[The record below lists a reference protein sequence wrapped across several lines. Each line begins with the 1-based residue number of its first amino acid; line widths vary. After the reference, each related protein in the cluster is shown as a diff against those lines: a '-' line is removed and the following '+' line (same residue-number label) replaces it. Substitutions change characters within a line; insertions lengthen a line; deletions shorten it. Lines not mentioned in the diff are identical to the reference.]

1 MRDSV
6 APPFGPRAESHNP
19 SSIASRYPGDQLQD
33 FPEWLRLRVDR
44 LATAWIS
51 AVLDRDHRAAPE
63 QTPLLDDFLRLLVSM
78 LPAAMGP
85 HRRQLDP
92 VWQSAAE
99 LYGSFGV
106 ARGLASGEVVEEF
119 QLLREG
125 LIRMLFKEPPP
136 SSGAS
141 WFGNEVLRL
150 NRFLDTGVT
159 QASVGHTDRLFFD
172 HFQEG
177 SGASQITPEVITEIR
192 HQLAGIEE
200 ELRSVVGA

>member
-6 APPFGPRAESHNP
+6 APPLGPRAESRKS

-33 FPEWLRLRVDR
+33 FSAWLLLRVDR
-44 LATAWIS
+44 LATGWLS
-51 AVLDRDHRAAPE
+51 AVLDRDHHAAPE

-78 LPAAMGP
+78 LPAAMSP

-92 VWQSAAE
+92 VWQRAAE

-106 ARGLASGEVVEEF
+106 ARGLAAGEVVEEF
-119 QLLREG
+119 QLLREC
-125 LIRMLFKEPPP
+125 LIRMLIKEPPP
-136 SSGAS
+136 SSGTS
-141 WFGNEVLRL
+141 LFGSEVLRL

-172 HFQEG
+172 LFQG
-177 SGASQITPEVITEIR
+177 GGRTSRITPEVASEIR
-192 HQLAGIEE
+192 YQLAGIEE
-200 ELRSVVGA
+200 ELKGVVGS

>member
-6 APPFGPRAESHNP
+6 APPLGPRAESHKP
-19 SSIASRYPGDQLQD
+19 SSIASRYPGDQFQD

-44 LATAWIS
+44 LATGWLS
-51 AVLDRDHRAAPE
+51 AVLGRDHRPAPE
-63 QTPLLDDFLRLLVSM
+63 QAPLLDDFLTLLVSM

-106 ARGLASGEVVEEF
+106 ARGLAAGEVVEEF
-119 QLLREG
+119 QLLREC
-125 LIRMLFKEPPP
+125 LIRMLIKEPPP
-136 SSGAS
+136 SSGTS
-141 WFGNEVLRL
+141 LFGGEVLRL

-172 HFQEG
+172 LFQG
-177 SGASQITPEVITEIR
+177 GGRTSRITPEVASEIR
-192 HQLAGIEE
+192 YQLAGIEE
-200 ELRSVVGA
+200 ELKGVVGS

>member
-1 MRDSV
+1 M
-6 APPFGPRAESHNP
+6 
-19 SSIASRYPGDQLQD
+19 
-33 FPEWLRLRVDR
+33 
-44 LATAWIS
+44 
-51 AVLDRDHRAAPE
+51 LDRDHRAGPE

-136 SSGAS
+136 STARNARIRSGRRAP
-141 WFGNEVLRL
+141 V
-150 NRFLDTGVT
+150 V
-159 QASVGHTDRLFFD
+159 H
-172 HFQEG
+172 
-177 SGASQITPEVITEIR
+177 GAW
-192 HQLAGIEE
+192 
-200 ELRSVVGA
+200 

>member
-6 APPFGPRAESHNP
+6 APPLGPRAESHTSP
-19 SSIASRYPGDQLQD
+19 SKASRYPGDQVPD
-33 FPEWLRLRVDR
+33 FSEWLRLRVDR
-44 LATAWIS
+44 LATGWLS
-51 AVLDRDHRAAPE
+51 AVSARDHRAAPE

-85 HRRQLDP
+85 HRRQVDRL
-92 VWQSAAE
+92 WQSAAE

-106 ARGLASGEVVEEF
+106 ARGLASGEIVEEF
-119 QLLREG
+119 QLLRNE

-136 SSGAS
+136 SSGAPL
-141 WFGNEVLRL
+141 FGSEVLRL

-172 HFQEG
+172 LFQEG
-177 SGASQITPEVITEIR
+177 SLISQLTPETVTEFR
-192 HQLAGIEE
+192 RQLAGIEE
-200 ELRSVVGA
+200 ELRGVMGA

>member
-6 APPFGPRAESHNP
+6 APPLGPRAESHNS

-44 LATAWIS
+44 LATGWIS

-159 QASVGHTDRLFFD
+159 QASVGHMDRLFFD
-172 HFQEG
+172 LFQGG
-177 SGASQITPEVITEIR
+177 SRASQITPEVVSEVR

-200 ELRSVVGA
+200 ELRGVVGA

>member
-6 APPFGPRAESHNP
+6 APPLGPRAESRKP
-19 SSIASRYPGDQLQD
+19 SSTASRYAGGQFQD
-33 FPEWLRLRVDR
+33 FSEWLRLRVDR
-44 LATAWIS
+44 LATGWLS
-51 AVLDRDHRAAPE
+51 AVLDRDHRAAPA
-63 QTPLLDDFLRLLVSM
+63 QAPLLGDFLGLLVSM
-78 LPAAMGP
+78 LPPAMGP

-106 ARGLASGEVVEEF
+106 ARGLAAGEIVEEF

-125 LIRMLFKEPPP
+125 LIGMVFQEPPP

-141 WFGNEVLRL
+141 SFGNEVLRL
-150 NRFLDTGVT
+150 NRFLDAGVM

-172 HFQEG
+172 LFQG
-177 SGASQITPEVITEIR
+177 GGRPSHITPEVATEIR

-200 ELRSVVGA
+200 ELRGVVGA

>member
-1 MRDSV
+1 MQDSV
-6 APPFGPRAESHNP
+6 APPLGPRSESHKS
-19 SSIASRYPGDQLQD
+19 SSIASRYPGDQLQGLSK
-33 FPEWLRLRVDR
+33 WLLLRIDR
-44 LATAWIS
+44 LATGWLT
-51 AVLDRDHRAAPE
+51 AVLDRDHHAAPE
-63 QTPLLDDFLRLLVSM
+63 QAPILDDFLRLLVSM

-92 VWQSAAE
+92 VWQRAAE

-136 SSGAS
+136 SSGAPL
-141 WFGNEVLRL
+141 FGSEVLRL

-159 QASVGHTDRLFFD
+159 QASVGHMDRLFFD
-172 HFQEG
+172 LFQGG
-177 SGASQITPEVITEIR
+177 SRASQITPEVVSEVR

-200 ELRSVVGA
+200 ELRGVVGA

>member
-6 APPFGPRAESHNP
+6 APPLRPRAESHKS
-19 SSIASRYPGDQLQD
+19 SSIASRYPGDQFQD

-44 LATAWIS
+44 IATSWLS
-51 AVLDRDHRAAPE
+51 AVLDRDHRASPQ

-106 ARGLASGEVVEEF
+106 TRGLASGEVVEEF

-125 LIRMLFKEPPP
+125 LIRMLFQEPPR

-141 WFGNEVLRL
+141 LFGSEVLRL

-159 QASVGHTDRLFFD
+159 LASVGHTDRLFFD
-172 HFQEG
+172 LFQGG
-177 SGASQITPEVITEIR
+177 SRASRITPEVVTEIR
-192 HQLAGIEE
+192 HQLADIEK
-200 ELRSVVGA
+200 ELRSVIGA

>member
-6 APPFGPRAESHNP
+6 APPLGPPAESHKS
-19 SSIASRYPGDQLQD
+19 SSIGSRYPGDQFQD

-44 LATAWIS
+44 LAAGWLS
-51 AVLDRDHRAAPE
+51 AVLTRYHRTAPE

-106 ARGLASGEVVEEF
+106 ARGLAAGEVVEEF

-125 LIRMLFKEPPP
+125 LIRMLFKEPPS

-141 WFGNEVLRL
+141 VFASEVLRL

-159 QASVGHTDRLFFD
+159 QASVGHMDRLFFD
-172 HFQEG
+172 LFQGGG
-177 SGASQITPEVITEIR
+177 STSQLTPAVVTEIR

-200 ELRSVVGA
+200 ELKGVVGA